1 MEDRNYDECR
11 PSNHCDILR
20 VTPVSSF
27 SPACLRVTDYS
38 GLETAFITAHRL
50 LRRNRR
56 GIGEN
61 DERRVSLL
69 GLRLPV
75 IDDRDGRG
83 GAFVHGEIHQEAL
96 AVVRYGVLLL
106 AKDRH
111 GPAGNANRKQCR
123 WSPAFNRLPIW

>member
-1 MEDRNYDECR
+1 MTKHL
-11 PSNHCDILR
+11 PHKPITLR
-20 VTPVSSF
+20 FVGDGDFKASL
-27 SPACLRVTDYS
+27 LRQADYS

-83 GAFVHGEIHQEAL
+83 GAFVHGDIHQEVL
-96 AVVRYGVLLL
+96 AVVRHGVLLL
-106 AKDRH
+106 V
-111 GPAGNANRKQCR
+111 NA
-123 WSPAFNRLPIW
+123 SYGSV